1 MLSLSAASFCRG
13 DLVEVVDT
21 YYTLRSDPKKMIFKS
36 ASNNTPKST
45 NLKLAGYAI

>member
-21 YYTLRSDPKKMIFKS
+21 YYTLRSDPKKNDIQIR
-36 ASNNTPKST
+36 NQHQIIH
-45 NLKLAGYAI
+45 LKVLI